1 MVLKEQLF
9 TADDAWEM
17 AQDND
22 KHFELIEGV
31 IFHMAPTGFLHGTT
45 TSNLTVFLG
54 IHINKHKLGI
64 ITAAETGYRLADNT
78 VIAPD
83 IAFIRADRV
92 PKDPVEGFV
101 PLAPDLAVEVMSP
114 SNNASEMSRKIDLLM
129 QHGTQVVWIVHPKTK
144 TIDVYSADADNVK
157 VTFLKIDDTLT
168 GGTVLP
174 DFTLKLSDLF
184 SE

>member
-1 MVLKEQLF
+1 MVLTEQLV
-9 TADDAWEM
+9 TADDVWEM

-22 KHFELIEGV
+22 KHFELIEGI
-31 IFHMAPTGFLHGTT
+31 IFHMAPTGFLHGAT

-54 IHINKHKLGI
+54 IHINKHKLGTM
-64 ITAAETGYRLADNT
+64 TAAETGYRLGDNT

-92 PKDPVEGFV
+92 PKDPVEGYLS
-101 PLAPDLAVEVMSP
+101 LAPDLAVEVMSP

-129 QHGTQVVWIVHPKTK
+129 QHGTQVIWIVHPTTK
-144 TIDVYSADADNVK
+144 TIDVYSADDNSVK
-157 VTFLKIDDTLT
+157 VSFLKQDDILS

-174 DFTLKLSDLF
+174 EFTLKLTDLF
-184 SE
+184 SG